1 MTHIG
6 SYYAAR
12 QKRFLTMKSNKFY
25 IFRHLTHQELVE
37 KTGLRSCY
45 IHESMNR
52 VETHVH

>member
-37 KTGLRSCY
+37 KTGSRSCY